1 MNRSLVREYLSALD
15 ISVIGLHYLA
25 SGWQVVAPGV
35 AANIRKI
42 ADQLAARAKKT
53 RSEMDPQVFRRAA
66 DFEPTKTT
74 HAGTPGAL
82 FEPERRSSNGHV
94 PFDVAEFPTEL
105 LDAPDLD
112 ADPDEP
118 TPPMGTGPLPPFD
131 DDDDKT

>member
-1 MNRSLVREYLSALD
+1 MKNRTLVREYLSALD
-15 ISVIGLHYLA
+15 ISIIGLHYLA

-35 AANIRKI
+35 ANNIRKI

-53 RSEMDPQVFRRAA
+53 RSEMDPRIFRRVS
-66 DFEPTKTT
+66 DFEVTKTT
-74 HAGTPGAL
+74 HTGTPDPKH
-82 FEPERRSSNGHV
+82 EPERANGHV

-112 ADPDEP
+112 ALTP
-118 TPPMGTGPLPPFD
+118 TGTGPLPPFD